1 MKLEEIKVFY
11 HWVQRFRETDRGQYS
26 EKRNCFGKNK
36 HYVCLMLQESSSKLD
51 WTKLKSVE

>member
-26 EKRNCFGKNK
+26 RNETASEKINITFVSCSKN
-36 HYVCLMLQESSSKLD
+36 LPQS
-51 WTKLKSVE
+51 WTGQN